1 MKKLLIFLIAILFVP
16 TLCYASVLEEVPP
29 YVDIVGINENDYNI
43 TKTITDDEVIIKLT
57 EKATGL
63 SYSWSFD
70 KNKIDD
76 RISLDFNIDFES
88 TKKEEIDNISG
99 DMDKIYL
106 SFNHHGTLPSNAKI
120 KVNVSS
126 KFKDG
131 DKLYLYYYNETT
143 GNAEFVENNIEV
155 IDGYAEFEINH
166 CSEYFLTGA
175 IVNGA
180 TNNPKNLNHIIIG
193 LVVVVLGLMAY
204 TMFKRWLLYY

>member
-1 MKKLLIFLIAILFVP
+1 MKKFIAFLIVVLFMP
-16 TLCYASVLEEVPP
+16 TFCYASVIDEVPP
-29 YVDIVGINENDYNI
+29 YVDIIGINENDYNI

-70 KNKIDD
+70 KDKIDNK
-76 RISLDFNIDFES
+76 ISLDFNIDFES

-131 DKLYLYYYNETT
+131 DKLYLYYYNELT

-175 IVNGA
+175 IVNDA

-204 TMFKRWLLYY
+204 TMFKR

>member
-1 MKKLLIFLIAILFVP
+1 MKRFIAFLIVVLFMP
-16 TLCYASVLEEVPP
+16 TFCYASVIDEVPP
-29 YVDIVGINENDYNI
+29 YVDIIGINENDYNI

-70 KNKIDD
+70 KDKIDNK
-76 RISLDFNIDFES
+76 ISLDFNIDFES

-131 DKLYLYYYNETT
+131 DKLYLYYYNELT

-175 IVNGA
+175 IVNDA

-204 TMFKRWLLYY
+204 TMFKRWLSYY

>member
-1 MKKLLIFLIAILFVP
+1 MKKIVTFLIMLLFIP
-16 TLCYASVLEEVPP
+16 TFCYASVIDEVPP
-29 YVDIVGINENDYNI
+29 YVDIIGINENDYNI

-70 KNKIDD
+70 KDKIGNK
-76 RISLDFNIDFES
+76 ISLDFNIDFES

-131 DKLYLYYYNETT
+131 DKLYLYYYNEIT

-175 IVNGA
+175 IVNDA

-204 TMFKRWLLYY
+204 TMFKR

>member
-1 MKKLLIFLIAILFVP
+1 MKRFIAFLIVVLFMP
-16 TLCYASVLEEVPP
+16 TFCYASVIDEVPP
-29 YVDIVGINENDYNI
+29 YVDIIGINENDYNI

-70 KNKIDD
+70 KDKIDNK
-76 RISLDFNIDFES
+76 ISLDFNIDFES

-131 DKLYLYYYNETT
+131 DKLYLYYYNELT

-175 IVNGA
+175 IVNDA

-204 TMFKRWLLYY
+204 TMFKR

>member
-1 MKKLLIFLIAILFVP
+1 MKKIVTFLIMLLFIP
-16 TLCYASVLEEVPP
+16 TFCYASVIDEVPP
-29 YVDIVGINENDYNI
+29 YVDIIGINENDYNI

-70 KNKIDD
+70 KDKIDNK
-76 RISLDFNIDFES
+76 ISLDFNIDFES

-131 DKLYLYYYNETT
+131 DKLYLYYYNELT

-175 IVNGA
+175 IVNDA

-204 TMFKRWLLYY
+204 TMFKR

>member
-1 MKKLLIFLIAILFVP
+1 MKKFIAFLIVVLFMP
-16 TLCYASVLEEVPP
+16 TFCYASVIDEVPP
-29 YVDIVGINENDYNI
+29 YVDIIGINENDYNI

-57 EKATGL
+57 EKSTGL

-70 KNKIDD
+70 KDKIDD
-76 RISLDFNIDFES
+76 KISLDFNIDFES

-131 DKLYLYYYNETT
+131 DKLYLYYYNEST

-175 IVNGA
+175 IVNDA

-204 TMFKRWLLYY
+204 TMFKR

>member
-1 MKKLLIFLIAILFVP
+1 MKRFIAFLIVVLFIP
-16 TLCYASVLEEVPP
+16 TFCYASVIDEVPP
-29 YVDIVGINENDYNI
+29 YVDIIGINETDYNI

-70 KNKIDD
+70 KDKIDNK
-76 RISLDFNIDFES
+76 ISLDFNIDFES

-175 IVNGA
+175 IVNDA

-204 TMFKRWLLYY
+204 TMFKR

>member
-1 MKKLLIFLIAILFVP
+1 MKKIVTFLIMLLFIP
-16 TLCYASVLEEVPP
+16 TFCYASVIDEVPP
-29 YVDIVGINENDYNI
+29 YVDIIGINENDYNI

-70 KNKIDD
+70 KDKIGNK
-76 RISLDFNIDFES
+76 ISLDFNIDFES

-131 DKLYLYYYNETT
+131 DKLYLYYYNELT

-175 IVNGA
+175 IVNDA

-204 TMFKRWLLYY
+204 TMFKRWLSYY

>member
-1 MKKLLIFLIAILFVP
+1 MKRFIAFLIVVLFMP
-16 TLCYASVLEEVPP
+16 TFCYASVIDEVPP
-29 YVDIVGINENDYNI
+29 YVDIIGINENDYNI

-70 KNKIDD
+70 KDKIGNK
-76 RISLDFNIDFES
+76 ISLDFNIDFES

-131 DKLYLYYYNETT
+131 DKLYLYYYNELT

-175 IVNGA
+175 IVNDA

-204 TMFKRWLLYY
+204 TMFKR

>member
-204 TMFKRWLLYY
+204 TMFKR